1 MENCDAQQIAEEIGM
16 YKGWKQYVTV
26 LSSLDNPEI
35 IKKPE
40 AIENSVAKSYTKDV
54 GKLLNIADNRGTAR
68 EHIAPSAIPSF
79 FETKESGGVR
89 TLSEKNPIVGF

>member
-35 IKKPE
+35 IKK
-40 AIENSVAKSYTKDV
+40 A
-54 GKLLNIADNRGTAR
+54 GGNR
-68 EHIAPSAIPSF
+68 
-79 FETKESGGVR
+79 KQC
-89 TLSEKNPIVGF
+89 SEKLHQGCRQIIEYC